1 MILGLHSICYNTNAT
16 LERAFAPWREVKN
29 GALKRLVEDVYFAV
43 QAAAF
48 PETVKLGYPIKSDD
62 RTIETLERFR
72 DDDLIDELTIHEEP
86 VEEQDLWSY
95 NVRDLMFESA
105 ASPGIDYIVMVG
117 GDECWTVEEI
127 EKMLKFVQRNPLTDY
142 FKVNFKNYFGRGKYV
157 KDFIAPRI
165 WNNKR
170 NGGVECH
177 YKDDLVMYK
186 NGKRDTE
193 CSCMTVPSKVVFP
206 AHYSWSLPPECS
218 DEDNKKFVMRKLG
231 FQKLRYVNCSYRWNE
246 EKNELELDPT
256 YYARI
261 GKGVPEVYYD

>member
-29 GALKRLVEDVYFAV
+29 GALKGLVNDVYFAV

-48 PETVKLGYPIKSDD
+48 PETVSLGYDLHSNDG
-62 RTIETLERFR
+62 TEETLLKFKQEGLFN
-72 DDDLIDELTIHEEP
+72 DLVIHNQA
-86 VEEQDLWSY
+86 VEEQVLWSE
-95 NVRDLMFESA
+95 NVRFLQKYN
-105 ASPGIDYIVMVG
+105 PDYIFMIG
-117 GDECWTVEEI
+117 GDEVFTVEEI
-127 EKMLKFVQRNPLTDY
+127 EKVLKFVLHNPLTDY
-142 FKVNFKNYFGRGKYV
+142 FRINFKNFFGRGKYV

-165 WNNKR
+165 WSNKR
-170 NGGVECH
+170 NGGVDYH
-177 YKDDLVMYK
+177 YKDDLVMFK

-218 DEDNKKFVMRKLG
+218 DEKNKKFVMRKLG
-231 FQKLRYVNCSYRWNE
+231 FQKIRYVHPSYRWNE

-256 YYARI
+256 YYARV
-261 GKGVPEVYYD
+261 GKGVPEIYYE